1 MGIFSDLSGIGEAAT
16 AVADIS
22 KAIGGVIEKVVPDPD
37 LKQKLQHETDLALV
51 SQATALQQAITDAA
65 AKQADINLKE
75 AESPSMFVAGWRPAV
90 GWLCIA
96 GISYAALLQPIVTW
110 IAALFGGPSLPTVD
124 AAALT
129 SLLLALLGIGGMR
142 SYEKVQG
149 VSRDSLAG
157 PSVAAV
163 KKMFK

>member
-1 MGIFSDLSGIGEAAT
+1 MGIFSDLSGIGAAAT

-22 KAIGGVIEKVVPDPD
+22 KAVGGVIEKVVPDPD
-37 LKQKLQHETDLALV
+37 LKAKLQHETDLALV
-51 SQATALQQAITDAA
+51 TQATSLQQAITDAA
-65 AKQADINLKE
+65 TKQAEINLKE

-96 GISYAALLQPIVTW
+96 GIAYAALLQPIVTW
-110 IAALFGGPSLPTVD
+110 ISSLFGGPALPTVD

-149 VSRDSLAG
+149 VSRDSLST
-157 PSVAAV
+157 PSVV
-163 KKMFK
+163 SVRKMFR